1 MWVRRAFICTA
12 VSGMRCTLVVVA
24 VPAIVTDAS
33 PSTNL
38 QCPAA
43 PAAVTSE
50 TTTVSVPLR
59 FAATVIFLSCVV
71 AYSHSAAPDTYE
83 NPATET
89 PPPDRAVVCPFAI
102 R

>member
-1 MWVRRAFICTA
+1 MWVCRAFICTA
-12 VSGMRCTLVVVA
+12 VSGMGCTLVVVA
-24 VPAIVTDAS
+24 VPVIVTDAS

-43 PAAVTSE
+43 PVTSE

-71 AYSHSAAPDTYE
+71 AYSHSAAPDTHE